1 MNTEKKRK
9 RIGLLLMEAFNLS
22 FETGDI
28 YEIGTLIEEAI
39 RKLKLPFEK
48 CECCGRPMSFFDY
61 HLKQGICDE
70 CAKKIS
76 EEAEDV

>member
-1 MNTEKKRK
+1 MKEKRK
-9 RIGLLLMEAFNLS
+9 QIALLLMKAFNLS

-28 YEIGTLIEEAI
+28 YDIGTLIETAI
-39 RKLKLPFEK
+39 NRLKLPPEK
-48 CECCGRPMSFFDY
+48 CECCGRPMNFFDY

-76 EEAEDV
+76 EESDDL